1 LNTTVIKTGKARI
14 YLIHYTSVEN
24 NIVGEIKDVAH
35 RVLGEETDEYVIHI
49 HLYPDEE
56 QLFSQLYLKALK
68 HGVSVLA
75 KNMLAYH
82 EAWTGIPCVHLP
94 IRELLKLD
102 KLTRLGVI
110 EHEVAHAKLHGNIYY
125 YLAPPSTFSDLNL
138 LYAVYCSVKDYEVGE
153 YLKSRNIV
161 KTQLSFIK
169 YILATLEPEDYYS
182 AVKLCGLLLPYRE
195 KVSRT
200 RISIIEN
207 ILQQNIL
214 VLEKKYIEAS
224 QKDFY
229 EKVIELYSF
238 FEKLKKLN
246 KYL

>member
-1 LNTTVIKTGKARI
+1 LTTKVKKTGKARV
-14 YLIHYTSVEN
+14 YLIHYFPVEN
-24 NIVGEIKDVAH
+24 SIVSEVENTVD
-35 RVLGEETDEYVIHI
+35 RVLGEESEEYVIYI
-49 HLYPDEE
+49 YLYPSEE
-56 QLFSQLYLKALK
+56 QLFSQLYLKALE
-68 HGVSVLA
+68 HNVNVLA

-82 EAWTGIPCVHLP
+82 EAWSGIPCIHLP
-94 IRELLKLD
+94 VKELLELNKS
-102 KLTRLGVI
+102 TRLGVI
-110 EHEVAHAKLHGNIYY
+110 EHEVAHAKLHGNIKY
-125 YLAPPSTFSDLNL
+125 YLAPPGYFSDINL

-161 KTQLSFIK
+161 ETQVNFID

-246 KYL
+246 KSL